1 MSTDVQGGRPLGRF
15 RVLGFPVHIDLTF
28 VLFVGFLGFSQ
39 GLTLSELV
47 VWVLV
52 AVVSVLLH
60 ELGHAVLARRTGAS
74 PAITLM
80 AMGGVTTYSPPRQL
94 SRLESLGISLAG
106 PAVGLV
112 LGGALVLLRPDED
125 PPGLVGFA
133 LRRRSSRRWG
143 GACSTCCPSFLWTAA
158 RRYANCCP
166 VNRSPGRSERR
177 SCRSSWPSCSRWSPL
192 QKNWIG
198 TFGLVLAA
206 FLVLANVMQLRGLSA
221 ARRPHEVA
229 SGDGAGEGNEVLRL
243 LWEGRPAQARAVL
256 EGMAQF
262 EGSSGADAD
271 LALHGA
277 VLATT
282 GERGARVRPAVPGVV
297 PARGRPARHG
307 PHSALAPAAGGVA
320 GHRPAVDRAVRGDG
334 ARAHRRPGDLHRSG
348 EWRRGQ
354 RPKDRGRR
362 ASRRTATG
370 ARRLNRSGRPGVPI
384 RNVIGLSR

>member
-80 AMGGVTTYSPPRQL
+80 AMGGVTTYVPPRQL

-133 LRRRSSRRWG
+133 LRAAIFTTLGWSLFNLLPIVPLDGGQALRELLPGDPVSRAKR
-143 GACSTCCPSFLWTAA
+143 AA
-158 RRYANCCP
+158 VVSIVLA
-166 VNRSPGRSERR
+166 VVLAVVAVQNR
-177 SCRSSWPSCSRWSPL
+177 
-192 QKNWIG
+192 WIG

-206 FLVLANVMQLRGLSA
+206 FLVLANVMQLRGLA
-221 ARRPHEVA
+221 AAGRPQPVG
-229 SGDGAGEGNEVLRL
+229 SGDGDSEGNEILRL

-256 EGMAQF
+256 ERRAQF
-262 EGSSGADAD
+262 EDPSGADAD

-282 GERGARVRPAVPGVV
+282 GEREQGFALLYQEWSRRGGDQHVTGLIALSHLLLGEWQDIARLLTGPSAALVPVPIVVRAIST
-297 PARGRPARHG
+297 ARASG
-307 PHSALAPAAGGVA
+307 
-320 GHRPAVDRAVRGDG
+320 DEDG
-334 ARAHRRPGDLHRSG
+334 ARRIEDTA
-348 EWRRGQ
+348 
-354 RPKDRGRR
+354 RR
-362 ASRRTATG
+362 AGLLPASG
-370 ARRLNRSGRPGVPI
+370 A
-384 RNVIGLSR
+384 

>member
-133 LRRRSSRRWG
+133 LRAAIFTTVGWSLFNLLPIVPLDG
-143 GACSTCCPSFLWTAA
+143 GQALRELLPGEPHRA
-158 RRYANCCP
+158 
-166 VNRSPGRSERR
+166 GRSERR
-177 SCRSSWPSCSRWSPL
+177 SCRSSWPSCSRWSP
-192 QKNWIG
+192 
-198 TFGLVLAA
+198 
-206 FLVLANVMQLRGLSA
+206 
-221 ARRPHEVA
+221 
-229 SGDGAGEGNEVLRL
+229 
-243 LWEGRPAQARAVL
+243 
-256 EGMAQF
+256 
-262 EGSSGADAD
+262 
-271 LALHGA
+271 
-277 VLATT
+277 
-282 GERGARVRPAVPGVV
+282 
-297 PARGRPARHG
+297 
-307 PHSALAPAAGGVA
+307 
-320 GHRPAVDRAVRGDG
+320 
-334 ARAHRRPGDLHRSG
+334 
-348 EWRRGQ
+348 
-354 RPKDRGRR
+354 
-362 ASRRTATG
+362 SRRTGSA
-370 ARRLNRSGRPGVPI
+370 RSGWSWRRSSCSPT
-384 RNVIGLSR
+384 